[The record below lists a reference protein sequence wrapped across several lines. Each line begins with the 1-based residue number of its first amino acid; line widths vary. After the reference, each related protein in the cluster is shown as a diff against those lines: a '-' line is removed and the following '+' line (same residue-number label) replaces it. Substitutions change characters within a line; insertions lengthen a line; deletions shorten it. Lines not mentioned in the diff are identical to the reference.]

1 MNYLSKKNFGVPG
14 MILAALSVLMG
25 YGLYAG
31 SFSLLW
37 VTLAFAGI
45 IYLFDFDDF
54 VKGSFRQSMLVA
66 FYGWIVKLL
75 INMMN
80 TVLDWFSG
88 AATGSRGVRT
98 VYNIF
103 DKIVEVIGDCAGFLF
118 LLLFIV
124 LLLAAIRGEV
134 AKINLFNIS
143 GTAKKETAVCSKCG
157 EQVEKGAAFC
167 PKCGGKME

>member
-88 AATGSRGVRT
+88 AATGSRGMVGSSNVFSSPKFHSST
-98 VYNIF
+98 PASSLMLISTQF
-103 DKIVEVIGDCAGFLF
+103 STISVIIL
-118 LLLFIV
+118 
-124 LLLAAIRGEV
+124 
-134 AKINLFNIS
+134 
-143 GTAKKETAVCSKCG
+143 
-157 EQVEKGAAFC
+157 
-167 PKCGGKME
+167 